1 MVGKS
6 KDHQALDTALRSAQS
21 PLPDGVELWLSNVGD
36 EKTRYALRQYAYSAY
51 AQGIAGGYRG
61 DTLQKMVLESISTN
75 GGGGASPV
83 AKPKPAP
90 SPAPATAAPAAPAV
104 KVKDSAARTPA
115 REGAWEPDWSRWTDP
130 REAQRAKMRW
140 EKTVRERNYQDRKTR
155 YQAEIRFWDGEVS
168 RARSAVHSASDAYVR
183 AMRAGDSQKS
193 KSALDAEQKA
203 QKNLEAAR
211 WTRRKLG
218 LSRWYNELSR

>member
-1 MVGKS
+1 
-6 KDHQALDTALRSAQS
+6 
-21 PLPDGVELWLSNVGD
+21 
-36 EKTRYALRQYAYSAY
+36 
-51 AQGIAGGYRG
+51 
-61 DTLQKMVLESISTN
+61 
-75 GGGGASPV
+75 
-83 AKPKPAP
+83 
-90 SPAPATAAPAAPAV
+90 
-104 KVKDSAARTPA
+104 
-115 REGAWEPDWSRWTDP
+115 
-130 REAQRAKMRW
+130 MRW

-168 RARSAVHSASDAYVR
+168 RDRSAVHSASDAYVR